1 MATKTP
7 NLEQRVDVLEAQ
19 MEEVLA
25 KPAFRRKTETGVCAK
40 GHKDSNTCPDASL
53 GRMQGGC
60 HGYACLGEGRAYYK
74 AYRARRKAEKA
85 AEGGTPVPNPRRR
98 TTATTAAS
106 PKKAGTIK
114 RVAKKAAAPKAPVK
128 RIKRRGQ

>member
-7 NLEQRVDVLEAQ
+7 NLEQRVDVLEEQ
-19 MEEVLA
+19 MAEVLA
-25 KPAFRRKTETGVCAK
+25 KPAFKRKTPNGVCVKDRLDSAK
-40 GHKDSNTCPDASL
+40 CPDASL

-60 HGYACLGEGRAYYK
+60 HGWACLAEGQAYYR
-74 AYRARRKAEKA
+74 AYRARKKAEEA
-85 AEGGTPVPNPRRR
+85 AEAGTPVPTPRKRS
-98 TTATTAAS
+98 TASTAAS

-114 RVAKKAAAPKAPVK
+114 RAAKKAAAPPPAQ